1 MTSCLPEPP
10 VRCSAGCLAAMC
22 QGQRVPDALQHLIIK
37 WHKEGAPLPK
47 IVALMHPEVKRTA
60 IKAIIK
66 R

>member
-1 MTSCLPEPP
+1 
-10 VRCSAGCLAAMC
+10 MC
-22 QGQRVPDALQHLIIK
+22 QGQLVPDALQHLIIK